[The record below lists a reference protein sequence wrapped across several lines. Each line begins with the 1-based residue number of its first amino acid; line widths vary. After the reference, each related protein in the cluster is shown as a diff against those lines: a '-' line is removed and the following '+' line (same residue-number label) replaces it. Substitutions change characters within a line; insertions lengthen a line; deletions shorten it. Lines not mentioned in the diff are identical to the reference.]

1 MKNEIFQ
8 KIFELYEN
16 EIERLYEEESACLII
31 FRILKKTSQQ
41 LIMRLINIDEEI
53 NLSLQSLVQEIK
65 WSDIYDNHEQS
76 IKEDL
81 KILHWFKIIPDR
93 DKMIL
98 NKMFKK
104 NMFKIINNG
113 ISLLSIDNVKKKNK
127 TWNEC
132 YDIGLKALEK
142 YLVKIHEFDNVS
154 HVNLEDEKI
163 KFLVNSNII
172 KKEGSVYKLTHQT
185 FAILLGDKQY
195 QIRMMLVKYLLYNR
209 CDNREKNFKFLNFL
223 FSICTLDIGTVYFFY
238 LGLFDW

>member
-41 LIMRLINIDEEI
+41 LIMRLMNIDEEI
-53 NLSLQSLVQEIK
+53 NLNLQSLVQEIK

-104 NMFKIINNG
+104 NIFKIINNG
-113 ISLLSIDNVKKKNK
+113 ITILSIENVKKKNK
-127 TWNEC
+127 SWNEC

-142 YLVKIHEFDNVS
+142 YLVKIHEFDNAATF
-154 HVNLEDEKI
+154 NTEDDKI
-163 KFLVNSNII
+163 KFLINSNII
-172 KKEGSVYKLTHQT
+172 KKEGNIYKLTHQS

-195 QIRMMLVKYLLYNR
+195 QIRMLLVKYLLYSR
-209 CDNREKNFKFLNFL
+209 SDNREKNFKFLNFL
-223 FSICTLDIGTVYFFY
+223 FSICTLDIGSV
-238 LGLFDW
+238 

>member
-16 EIERLYEEESACLII
+16 EIDRLYEEESACLII

-41 LIMRLINIDEEI
+41 LIMRLMNIDEKI

-104 NMFKIINNG
+104 NIFKIINNG
-113 ISLLSIDNVKKKNK
+113 INILSVENVKKKNK
-127 TWNEC
+127 SWNEC

-142 YLVKIHEFDNVS
+142 YLVRIHEFDNSANAVT
-154 HVNLEDEKI
+154 EDEKI
-163 KFLVNSNII
+163 KFLINSNIV
-172 KKEGSVYKLTHQT
+172 KKEGNVYKLTHQS
-185 FAILLGDKQY
+185 FAIFLGDKQY
-195 QIRMMLVKYLLYNR
+195 QIRMLLVKYLLFNR
-209 CDNREKNFKFLNFL
+209 SDNREKNFKFLNFL
-223 FSICTLDIGTVYFFY
+223 FSICTLDIGTVNYS
-238 LGLFDW
+238 LI